1 MRGPGVHLRAQFDAN
16 NAVAYFKTFDHRV
29 ELPWFVAAPAY
40 PILIG
45 LRVAIFLGAIPVA
58 ALLNLRKWKA
68 DPERSAIRAAA
79 AEKFVLVLR
88 TFGHDGE
95 FLTTSRFVP
104 PGHVLPEVRTL
115 ESIVGDV
122 SASLGLGSAVGFHDA
137 QSRSNPVGVR
147 YFEVANNTW
156 ESDFESLF
164 PKASAIVVM
173 PTPGVT
179 IGDSLGRELA
189 AIREL
194 GLANKVVV
202 MAPPDNDREAR
213 QATYVIYERLGWPV
227 PQAVHLAAYMG
238 DDGRLQLHPSIG
250 KYDYEL
256 DARYELAINR
266 ALRTVSVARP
276 N

>member
-1 MRGPGVHLRAQFDAN
+1 M
-16 NAVAYFKTFDHRV
+16 FDHTV
-29 ELPWFVAAPAY
+29 ELPWWIAAPAY

-45 LRVAIFLGAIPVA
+45 LRVAIFMGAIPVA

-79 AEKFVLVLR
+79 TEKFVLVLR
-88 TFGHDGE
+88 TFGHDGQ

-104 PGHVLPEVRTL
+104 PGHLLPEVRTL

-122 SASLGLGSAVGFHDA
+122 AASLGLGSAVGFHDA
-137 QSRSNPVGVR
+137 HSQTNPVGVR
-147 YFEVANNTW
+147 YFEVANSTW
-156 ESDFESLF
+156 EGDFESLF

-173 PTPGVT
+173 PTPGVE
-179 IGDSLGRELA
+179 IGPSLGRELA
-189 AIREL
+189 AIREQ

-213 QATYVIYERLGWPV
+213 KATYVIYERLGWPV
-227 PQAVHLAAYMG
+227 PRAVHLAAYMG
-238 DDGRLQLHPSIG
+238 DDGLLQLHPSIG
-250 KYDYEL
+250 KNDYEL
-256 DARYELAINR
+256 DARYELAIRR
-266 ALRTVSVARP
+266 ALTMVSVARP